1 MNNSITLA
9 EVAWLLPFIRAAI
22 ILLVGYYLAS
32 FLSGKTEK
40 ITGDY
45 VSPQHIMII
54 KKAIYFIVL
63 LLFIIASL
71 QQLNFQLSALLGS
84 AGIAT
89 VAIGFAAKTSISN
102 MICGLFLIIEKS
114 FVVGDTISVKGH
126 QGEIMSIDFLSI
138 KIRTADNTMIRVPN
152 EEIISSDVINLTH
165 FKHRRLDLNIAISYE
180 ADLAEVQNL
189 LLKIAAENRFNLQK
203 PEATVVL
210 DNFAESSINLK
221 LSIWVNKSDYYDAK
235 DEIQHAIKLAF
246 DHMSVATPYQQIK
259 VHLVSPIA
267 K

>member
-1 MNNSITLA
+1 MNTTITMA
-9 EVAWLLPFIRAAI
+9 ELAWLLPFIRAGI
-22 ILLVGYYLAS
+22 ILLVGYYLAT

-71 QQLNFQLSALLGS
+71 QQLDFQLSALLGS

-138 KIRTADNTMIRVPN
+138 KIRTAENTMIRVPN

-165 FKHRRLDLNIAISYE
+165 FKHRRLDIAVSISYE
-180 ADLAEVQNL
+180 ADLLKIQQL
-189 LLKIAAENRFNLQK
+189 LLKIAAENPLNLQK
-203 PEATVVL
+203 PEATVVV
-210 DNFAESSINLK
+210 DSFAESVINLK
-221 LSIWVNKSDYYDAK
+221 LSVWVGKTDYANAK
-235 DEIQHAIKLAF
+235 DELQQAIKLAF
-246 DHMSVATPYQQIK
+246 DQTGVATPYQQIK

-267 K
+267 N

>member
-1 MNNSITLA
+1 MNNTITLS
-9 EVAWLLPFIRAAI
+9 ELAWLLPFVRAGI
-22 ILLVGYYLAS
+22 ILLAGYYLAS

-54 KKAIYFIVL
+54 KKVIYFIIL
-63 LLFIIASL
+63 LLFVIASL
-71 QQLNFQLSALLGS
+71 QQLDFQLSALLGS

-138 KIRTADNTMIRVPN
+138 KIRTAENTMIRVPN

-165 FKHRRLDLNIAISYE
+165 FKHRRLDLTIPISYE
-180 ADLAEVQNL
+180 ADLRNIQEL
-189 LLKIAAENRFNLQK
+189 LLKIAAENPLNLQK
-203 PEATVVL
+203 PEASVVL
-210 DNFAESSINLK
+210 ENFGESAINLK
-221 LSIWVNKSDYYDAK
+221 LSVWVGKADYNDAK
-235 DEIQHAIKLAF
+235 DELQQSIKLAF
-246 DHMSVATPYQQIK
+246 DQMGIETPYQQMK

-267 K
+267 N